1 MSILQLSFSNFKRSL
16 REYGMLIL
24 SLGFSVFIFFNF
36 QNMVYSDSMKV
47 LQEFKKDYI
56 DMIIQ
61 VASVV
66 FVVFLF
72 FFVWYAVNVFLR
84 QRKKEMGI
92 YIFMGLDNTRIG
104 KMFVLEA
111 LFMGLSAL
119 ISGIFFGVLFSK
131 LFQMLLLRM
140 SEISVKIR
148 FSVSLKPMVITSL
161 MFICIYGLM
170 ILKGYYSLKR
180 SSVLSLISSAKQKE
194 ITQRNSIVSVLLAIL
209 GGVVLAAGY
218 FFAWDTKGLDALEHG
233 LLAVILVIVGIYL
246 LFDGLIPELL
256 KRLIK
261 NKKFLYKKER
271 SLWMNSLAF
280 RMKKNYRTYAIVTVL
295 MICSVTV
302 VAVSIAMKQRYEKMV
317 NFDQTYTYQ
326 VLSSQSQDGEEIKKG
341 IEEENTV
348 EYWNEYEALIL
359 PPEVMHTKFTNYMYG
374 VISWSQ
380 IREGAKRAGLEFSW
394 EEPSGNQAIMLEHEI
409 LISLMGEQTQ
419 DKTIEIG
426 TKTYEILGGDKT
438 PYLGNIQSMSEIF
451 VVSDETY
458 EALLPLG
465 QVEYFYNY
473 RIQNPE
479 NAEKSRPF
487 LKELTEKGREGGVN
501 IGVNFSQGN
510 VSQDSW
516 IRIMYSLCLFMF
528 ATLILAAGSVL
539 FLKTGNEAYEDK
551 ERYSTLEKIG
561 IQRNVLRQSVKKE
574 VCFTYYC
581 PFVLTCIT
589 SYFSI
594 KALGNVMQE
603 ELFQVNLWSTGII
616 FVVFTL
622 ICCFSVR
629 EAWKRLFY
637 S

>member
-1 MSILQLSFSNFKRSL
+1 MSIFRLSFSNFKRSL

-61 VASVV
+61 AASVV

-72 FFVWYAVNVFLR
+72 FFIWYAVNVFLR
-84 QRKKEMGI
+84 QRKKEIGI
-92 YIFMGLDNTRIG
+92 YIFMGVDNAGIG
-104 KMFVLEA
+104 KMFALEA

-119 ISGIFFGVLFSK
+119 ISGLFFGVLFSK

-140 SEISVKIR
+140 SEISVEIR
-148 FSVSLKPMVITSL
+148 FSLSLKPMVITGL
-161 MFICIYGLM
+161 MFGSIYGFM
-170 ILKGYYSLKR
+170 ILKGYYSLKK
-180 SSVLSLISSAKQKE
+180 SSVLSLISGAKQKE
-194 ITQRNSIVSVLLAIL
+194 ITQRNPVVSVLLAL
-209 GGVVLAAGY
+209 FGGAVLAAGY
-218 FFAWDTKGLDALEHG
+218 FFAWDTKGLEALEHG

-256 KRLIK
+256 KRLIG

-302 VAVSIAMKQRYEKMV
+302 VAISIAMKQRYEKMV

-326 VLSSQSQDGEEIKKG
+326 VLSSQRQDGAEIKKG

-348 EYWNEYEALIL
+348 EYWNEYEVLIL

-374 VISWSQ
+374 VIPWSQ
-380 IREGAKRAGLEFSW
+380 VKEGAKRAGLEFSW
-394 EEPSGNQAIMLEHEI
+394 EEPSENQVIMLEHEI
-409 LISLMGEQTQ
+409 LISLMGDQTR

-426 TKTYEILGGDKT
+426 TETYEILGRDKT

-458 EALLPLG
+458 TSLMPLG
-465 QVEYFYNY
+465 QVEFFYNY
-473 RIQNPE
+473 RIKDLG

-487 LKELTEKGREGGVN
+487 LKELAEKGREQGVN
-501 IGVNFSQGN
+501 IGVNFSQGTI
-510 VSQDSW
+510 SQDSW
-516 IRIMYSLCLFMF
+516 IRILYSLCLFMF

-551 ERYSTLEKIG
+551 ERYGILEKIG
-561 IQRNVLRQSVKKE
+561 VQRTVLKQSVRKE
-574 VCFTYYC
+574 ICFTYYC
-581 PFVLTCIT
+581 PFVLTCLT
-589 SYFSI
+589 SYFSV

-603 ELFQVNLWSTGII
+603 ELFRVNLWSAGII
-616 FVVFTL
+616 FLVFTC
-622 ICCFSVR
+622 ICFFSVR
-629 EAWKRLFY
+629 EAWKRLFD
-637 S
+637 

>member
-1 MSILQLSFSNFKRSL
+1 
-16 REYGMLIL
+16 
-24 SLGFSVFIFFNF
+24 
-36 QNMVYSDSMKV
+36 
-47 LQEFKKDYI
+47 
-56 DMIIQ
+56 
-61 VASVV
+61 
-66 FVVFLF
+66 
-72 FFVWYAVNVFLR
+72 
-84 QRKKEMGI
+84 
-92 YIFMGLDNTRIG
+92 
-104 KMFVLEA
+104 
-111 LFMGLSAL
+111 MGLSAL

-161 MFICIYGLM
+161 MFVCIYGLM
-170 ILKGYYSLKR
+170 ILKEYYSLKR

-194 ITQRNSIVSVLLAIL
+194 ITQRNSIVSVLLALL

-302 VAVSIAMKQRYEKMV
+302 VAISIAMKQRYEKMV

-326 VLSSQSQDGEEIKKG
+326 VLSSQSLDGMEIKKG

-359 PPEVMHTKFTNYMYG
+359 PPEVMHTKFTNYVYG

-394 EEPSGNQAIMLEHEI
+394 EEPSGNQVIKLEHEI

-426 TKTYEILGGDKT
+426 TKTYEVLGGDKT

-451 VVSDETY
+451 VVSDEIY

-473 RIQNPE
+473 RIQNLE
-479 NAEKSRPF
+479 NAEKSRSF
-487 LKELTEKGREGGVN
+487 LKELTEKGREEGVN

-561 IQRNVLRQSVKKE
+561 IQRNVLRKSVKKE
-574 VCFTYYC
+574 ICFTYYC